1 MGIASI
7 AIATTPASVTTTGS
21 TSRNTISWTQVE
33 GIVGYLV
40 DRSDDN
46 GVTWYRNDVGNVA
59 SIIDNGSTYTWS
71 GSNVDANGRINYSAS
86 ATLESGGA
94 LFLDTSGDVSLNKN
108 HATSDIELTN
118 LSTGGGIILT
128 GNDLQYT
135 DSSSFENLFTVS
147 SIGEALFKTETGND
161 STTAFQVQNAAG
173 ITLLGIDTTNSRIF
187 SGVADGASAIGFTF
201 NTTNNYSTSGA
212 KLLSVQNA
220 TSEKFSI
227 DKDGHIVTYGHIKST
242 QTTAPTIGTP
252 TSCGTSPTS
261 AVTANSTDSA
271 GSVTINTGSGSPTT
285 CNTIVTFNRGYGT
298 APKAVIVSGKNANTE
313 LSDVYVSA
321 TSTTTFTISAPA
333 ASVSP
338 SDTWEIYYWVVE

>member
-1 MGIASI
+1 MTYLNSTEIMQLHGYPLYMTDMVDACLRARLNLFFIGD
-7 AIATTPASVTTTGS
+7 TGS
-21 TSRNTISWTQVE
+21 GKTQ
-33 GIVGYLV
+33 LV
-40 DRSDDN
+40 HEFMHYFGDKTMFLL
-46 GVTWYRNDVGNVA
+46 GRNDMDTRELFQQINLGKL
-59 SIIDNGSTYTWS
+59 YTKPS
-71 GSNVDANGRINYSAS
+71 YNIEPLVNPD
-86 ATLESGGA
+86 
-94 LFLDTSGDVSLNKN
+94 SGDVEWYYPQ
-108 HATSDIELTN
+108 I
-118 LSTGGGIILT
+118 STGGGIILT

-252 TSCGTSPTS
+252 SSCGTSPTS